1 MLSTNVEIKIRR
13 KTSGA
18 NEASKA
24 NLKANSKSKPRIGK
38 PRRNEVPE
46 KGVTKEGCPCNSKKV
61 IGKDV
66 APHVSGCND
75 LEKVNSWEK
84 SK

>member
-18 NEASKA
+18 NEA
-24 NLKANSKSKPRIGK
+24 SKPRIGK

-66 APHVSGCND
+66 APHVSGSND
-75 LEKVNSWEK
+75 LEKVDSWEK